1 MLHAI
6 IMAGGAGTRFW
17 PASRTALPKQLLD
30 LVGGR
35 TMIQATLDR
44 LGDLVSPERTL
55 IVTNER
61 LVDAIRQ
68 QLPQL
73 PAQAVV
79 GEPCKRD
86 TAPCVGLAA
95 ILVSREDADATM
107 IVMPADHVIA
117 TDDQFRGAVTY
128 AAELVEQRP
137 ERIVTF
143 GIRPTYAAESFGYIE
158 RGEPMMDA
166 VSASA
171 AVRPQT
177 FHVSRFREKPT
188 AEVARQFLESGN
200 FYWNAGIFVWKAKT
214 ILAALAKH
222 EPEMFSHLQRIG
234 EAFGTADYAN
244 VFAREFAAIRGK
256 SIDYAVMERHDAAI
270 VVEAPYQWDDVGNWP
285 SLARLRGTD
294 ENGNTLAGKH
304 LAINTKGTIVRSSN
318 DHLVVTVGMEDCI
331 VVHTPDATLVANK
344 HDEESIRK
352 VVELLKERGW
362 EEYL

>member
-17 PASRTALPKQLLD
+17 PASRAARPKQLLD

-55 IVTNER
+55 VVTNER

-73 PAQAVV
+73 PAHAVV

-86 TAPCVGLAA
+86 TAPCIGLAA
-95 ILVSREDADATM
+95 ILVSREDDDATM
-107 IVMPADHVIA
+107 VVMPADHVIE
-117 TDDQFRGAVTY
+117 TDEQFRGAVTY
-128 AAELVEQRP
+128 AAELVERQP
-137 ERIVTF
+137 ERIVAF
-143 GIRPTYAAESFGYIE
+143 GVRPTYPAESFGYIE
-158 RGEPMMDA
+158 RGEALKDA
-166 VSASA
+166 ATASA
-171 AVRPQT
+171 PLKT
-177 FHVSRFREKPT
+177 FQVSRFREKPT
-188 AEVARQFLESGN
+188 AEVARQYLETGKC
-200 FYWNAGIFVWKAKT
+200 YWNAGIFVWKAKT
-214 ILAALAKH
+214 ILAALEKH
-222 EPEMFSHLQRIG
+222 EPEMYGHLQRIG
-234 EAFGTADYAN
+234 EAFGKPDYAD

-256 SIDYAVMERHDAAI
+256 SIDYAVMERHDAVI

-294 ENGNTLAGKH
+294 ENENTLAGKH
-304 LAINTKGTIVRSSN
+304 LAINTRGTIVRSSN

-344 HDEESIRK
+344 NDEESIRK